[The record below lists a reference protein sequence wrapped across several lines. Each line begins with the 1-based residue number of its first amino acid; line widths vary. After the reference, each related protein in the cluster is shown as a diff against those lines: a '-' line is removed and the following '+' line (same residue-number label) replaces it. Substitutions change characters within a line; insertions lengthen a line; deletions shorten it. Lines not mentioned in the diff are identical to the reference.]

1 MIKKLLQNSK
11 IKFLIVGG
19 YNTVFNFF
27 INNLSLAL
35 FRDELV
41 VLALIIVYPINLIHN
56 FFTFKV
62 WVFKSETGFFKGVIR
77 LNNSYI
83 ISYLIQLLLTCIL
96 VYIFQLND
104 NLSFNLVFPFMV
116 VWQYFLHTRYTF
128 R

>member
-77 LNNSYI
+77 LNTSYI